1 MQRFEVFLATPH
13 EGDLC
18 GHEKYLK
25 TTIFGLVGQCQGTKV
40 GSVWK
45 RHAKAAKAIYKTKQ
59 LWDIDALMDE
69 ACNRCETD
77 DHSQYVT
84 TVVSWSWNRGQLR
97 IC

>member
-25 TTIFGLVGQCQGTKV
+25 TTIFGLVGQCQGTKL

-45 RHAKAAKAIYKTKQ
+45 RYAKAAKATYKTKQ
-59 LWDIDALMDE
+59 LRGIDALVDE
-69 ACNRCETD
+69 AWTD
-77 DHSQYVT
+77 VKPMIILN
-84 TVVSWSWNRGQLR
+84 V
-97 IC
+97 